1 MAKRTNN
8 KEAKPVEVVKPKAID
23 WDSMADMVTIIFKG
37 KEVLTHKS
45 NAKTLVEVKRAKL
58 K

>member
-8 KEAKPVEVVKPKAID
+8 KEAKPIVVDKPKSID
-23 WDSMADMVTIIFKG
+23 WDSMAELVTIIFKG

-45 NAKTLVEVKRAKL
+45 NAKPLVETKRAIL